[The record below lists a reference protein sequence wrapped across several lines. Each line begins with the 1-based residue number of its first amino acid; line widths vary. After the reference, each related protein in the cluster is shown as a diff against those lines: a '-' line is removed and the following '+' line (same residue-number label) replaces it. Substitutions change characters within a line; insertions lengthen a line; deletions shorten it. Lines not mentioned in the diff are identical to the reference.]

1 MSRQTSSPKAT
12 DFSIAAIMAR
22 SASPSTTISPS
33 PSSSPQPSSL
43 PSSASPTPCAPPRSK
58 KMKKSSSDEEK
69 ASGPN
74 PYAPLLRG
82 ACNSAALEK
91 VECHLENR
99 DLWERFNELGTE
111 MIITKTG
118 RRMFPTV
125 RVSFS
130 QLPVS
135 SEYRYHVLLD
145 IVPCDNKRYRY
156 AYHRSCWL
164 VAGKADPPSPNRL
177 YQHPD
182 SPYANDQLRKQ
193 VVSFEKVK
201 LTNNEMDKQGHI
213 VLNSMHK
220 YQPRIHLIR
229 RRASAANSPIG
240 SVEDE
245 ECKTFVFSETT
256 FTAVTA
262 YQNQLITKLKI
273 DSNPFAKGFRDSSR
287 LSDLERETMESIL
300 GDNPF
305 SRLMADPSL
314 MPGGGVLSG
323 LGGVSGGGGAAAAAA
338 AAAADPAAYFQH
350 MAAAYAQHLALF
362 AQHSPLSAPTASQ
375 AEAIQ
380 QQQIYALRMAALSQA
395 ALVQAAQQHMRQS
408 PPASARFS
416 PYPVMRSSIA
426 PSLPPTPGRSSPQ
439 IDVCSPSP
447 ASSPVPARSP

>member
-1 MSRQTSSPKAT
+1 MIVLLP
-12 DFSIAAIMAR
+12 DF
-22 SASPSTTISPS
+22 
-33 PSSSPQPSSL
+33 
-43 PSSASPTPCAPPRSK
+43 
-58 KMKKSSSDEEK
+58 
-69 ASGPN
+69 
-74 PYAPLLRG
+74 
-82 ACNSAALEK
+82 
-91 VECHLENR
+91 
-99 DLWERFNELGTE
+99 
-111 MIITKTG
+111 

-130 QLPVS
+130 GLPAVS
-135 SEYRYHVLLD
+135 AEHRYHVLLD

-182 SPYANDQLRKQ
+182 SPYAADQLRKQ

-201 LTNNEMDKQGHI
+201 LTNNEMDKQGHVVSFEKVKLTNNEMDKHGHI

-220 YQPRIHLIR
+220 YQPRIHLVR
-229 RRASAANSPIG
+229 RRTSASNSPIG
-240 SVEDE
+240 NVEDE
-245 ECKTFVFSETT
+245 ECATFVFPETT

-305 SRLMADPSL
+305 SRLMADPS
-314 MPGGGVLSG
+314 GLSG
-323 LGGVSGGGGAAAAAA
+323 HEVLTGLPGAPGLPG
-338 AAAADPAAYFQH
+338 ADPAAYLQH
-350 MAAAYAQHLALF
+350 MAAAYAQQLALF
-362 AQHSPLSAPTASQ
+362 AQHGPLGAPSSAT

-395 ALVQAAQQHMRQS
+395 ALVQAAQQQQQQQQQQQLRQS
-408 PPASARFS
+408 PPVSASRFS
-416 PYPVMRSSIA
+416 PYPLTRPTPPIMSPPPSSVGQA
-426 PSLPPTPGRSSPQ
+426 HSQSGLCLSLPPTPGRCSPQ
-439 IDVCSPSP
+439 IDVCSASPS
-447 ASSPVPARSP
+447 SSPVPPPRSP